1 MKNHAGVLVSR
12 RQWLAAGGATAALLP
27 FGMGDDAAAIAA
39 VLARFRAAYERV
51 DPIAAEAVLAPDLVF
66 SDPTFGLK
74 ANGIAELR
82 PIIGHAGDDFSAISL
97 KIEHELISPPWA
109 VVRQEQILVL
119 KKPAGRRVSVRGI
132 SMFRISG
139 DRIAEWHDYY
149 DRAGFDRQMAEIKAA
164 PVGRF

>member
-1 MKNHAGVLVSR
+1 MNNQPGLPINR
-12 RQWLAAGGATAALLP
+12 RELFAASAFGAALLR
-27 FGMGDDAAAIAA
+27 FGVLDDRAAIAA
-39 VLARFRAAYERV
+39 VLARFRRAYERV
-51 DPIAAEAVLAPDLVF
+51 DPVAAEAVLAPDLVF

-82 PIIGHAGDDFSAISL
+82 PIIGHAGNDFSAITL

-119 KKPAGRRVSVRGI
+119 KNPAGRRVSVRGI
-132 SMFRISG
+132 SMFRIAG

-149 DRAGFDRQMAEIKAA
+149 DRAGFERQMAEIKAT
-164 PVGRF
+164 PLKQ